1 MGTDRG
7 QFHEPRSVMSQHA
20 DHDQDSEPPTP
31 DGKQPDASPSKLDDE
46 PGSDPDPAP
55 GGDDESS

>member
-1 MGTDRG
+1 
-7 QFHEPRSVMSQHA
+7 MSQNA

-31 DGKQPDASPSKLDDE
+31 DGEQPDASPSNLDDE

-55 GGDDESS
+55 GGHDESP